1 LPPLDANTESDVRID
16 GLRAEQHVDR
26 GGRWNR
32 TLVAVETDAG
42 VTGYGEAGANG
53 PTVRGQLQQMEG
65 LLVGEDPLEV
75 EKLYDR
81 MMAQQHS
88 HRPHVPTVSG
98 VDIALWDLAGKLLDR
113 PVSKLLTGRFRESVP
128 LYVNTGPEDLLDPA
142 ACEAW
147 ADALR
152 EDPDGP
158 SAVKL
163 TFDSVIEA
171 QSSERGEPSGTRRD
185 RPTLTQTELDAV
197 RRAAGNVREAL
208 GRDIDFIA
216 HCHNEWDLPS
226 AKGLAEAVAPAN
238 PLWLEDPLPVDYVDN
253 WTTLSRDAPCRV
265 LTGEKLE
272 GVREFEPFVVDDAVD
287 VVQPD
292 LVFAGGLTGGRRI
305 AHLADRHYLPVTAH
319 NTGGLVQNAATVHF
333 AASVRNFWMTETKI
347 TQADYVRGMG
357 DAPGLDVENG
367 RLGVPGGP
375 GLGVTLDED
384 ALADMVAASD
394 DTR

>member
-1 LPPLDANTESDVRID
+1 VTTLDADAGSDVRITEL
-16 GLRAEQHVDR
+16 GAKQHVDR

-32 TLVAVETDAG
+32 TLVRVETDAG
-42 VTGYGEAGANG
+42 VRGYGEAGGNRR
-53 PTVRGQLQQMEG
+53 TVQGQLDQMEE
-65 LLVGEDPLEV
+65 LLVGEDPRSV
-75 EKLYDR
+75 EMLYER
-81 MMAQQHS
+81 MIAQQHS

-128 LYVNTGPEDLLDPA
+128 LYVNTGPEDPLDPA

-147 ADALR
+147 ADRLR
-152 EDPDGP
+152 ADRDGP

-163 TFDSVIEA
+163 TFDGVIEA
-171 QSSERGEPSGTRRD
+171 ASPRRGDPSGTRRN

-208 GRDIDFIA
+208 GQEVDFIA

-238 PLWLEDPLPVDYVDN
+238 PLWLEDPLPVEYSDN
-253 WTTLSRDAPCRV
+253 WATLSRDAPCRV

-272 GVREFEPFVVDDAVD
+272 GVREFEPFVLNGAVD

-292 LVFAGGLTGGRRI
+292 LVFAGGITGCRRI
-305 AHLADRHYLPVTAH
+305 AHLADRHYIPVTAH

-333 AASVRNFWMTETKI
+333 GASVRNFWMTETKI
-347 TQADYVRGMG
+347 TQADWVREMG
-357 DAPGLDVENG
+357 EAPGLDVEDG
-367 RLGVPGGP
+367 RLGVPEGP
-375 GLGVTLDED
+375 GLGVTIDED
-384 ALADMVAASD
+384 VVAGMAED
-394 DTR
+394 NDA